1 MAKNNMTTKN
11 YNGWTNYETWLVN
24 LWMDNDENMQGHL
37 RQIAADEIEKAMVN
51 SSDWM
56 DAVEEATQS
65 LASAIQENHE
75 ENCTEVTGVFADLLN
90 SALSEVNWDEIA
102 ERMVSAAAEEM
113 ELSK

>member
-1 MAKNNMTTKN
+1 MTTKN

-24 LWMDNDENMQGHL
+24 LWMDNDENMQSHL
-37 RQIAADEIEKAMVN
+37 RQVAADEIEKAMVN

-56 DAVEEATQS
+56 DAVGDATQA
-65 LASAIQENHE
+65 LASDIEENHE
-75 ENCTEVTGVFADLLN
+75 EGCAEVTGVFADLLQ

-113 ELSK
+113 QLTK